1 MKICR
6 LIKKRK
12 LPVAASLV
20 LLVSACASVEPKLA
34 PAKIEIQDSVG
45 FTITEK
51 ARVSSDTRV
60 DYDRALALLEQGQVD
75 EGIQLLES
83 VAEAAPQLSAPRI
96 DLGIAYERAG
106 NLEAAE
112 KNLKLALESNPD
124 HPIALNELGIV
135 HRKTGHFAEARQDY
149 EAALAIYPGY
159 HYARRNLGVLCD
171 LYLGDLEC
179 ALTQYEAYMK
189 TVPSDDEVTIWI
201 ADIRN
206 RLDKTEQQR

>member
-1 MKICR
+1 MRTYR
-6 LIKKRK
+6 LIEIRNAAA
-12 LPVAASLV
+12 AASLALIV
-20 LLVSACASVEPKLA
+20 GACAPVETKLV

-51 ARVSSDTRV
+51 GHVSSDTRV
-60 DYDRALALLEQGQVD
+60 DYEQALALLEQGQLD

-83 VAEAAPQLSAPRI
+83 VAEAAPELSAPRI

-112 KNLKLALESNPD
+112 KNLQLALESNPS

-135 HRKTGHFAEARQDY
+135 HRKTGHFAEAKKDY
-149 EAALAIYPGY
+149 EAALAVYPGY
-159 HYARRNLGVLCD
+159 HYARRNLGVLCE
-171 LYLGDLEC
+171 LYLDDLDC

-206 RLDKTEQQR
+206 RLQKTEQ

>member
-1 MKICR
+1 MRANRFINSR
-6 LIKKRK
+6 TTML
-12 LPVAASLV
+12 LASLAV
-20 LLVSACASVEPKLA
+20 IVSACATVEPKRA

-45 FTITEK
+45 FTITEE
-51 ARVSSDTRV
+51 ARVSNDTRV
-60 DYDRALALLEQGQVD
+60 NYDRALALLDQGQLD
-75 EGIQLLES
+75 QGIQLLES
-83 VAEAAPQLSAPRI
+83 VAEAAPELSAPRI

-106 NLEAAE
+106 DLEAAE

-135 HRKTGHFAEARQDY
+135 HRKTGHFAEAKQDY

-171 LYLGDLEC
+171 LYLDDLNC

-189 TVPSDDEVTIWI
+189 TVPGDDQVTIWI

-206 RLDKTEQQR
+206 RLGQAEQGQ